1 MIRRCREGNLPILKI
16 PPSMGVLDNR
26 SYPQAGLQKHLG
38 VLGIRASKDYRTLSP
53 ALPVGDLDLES
64 RPE

>member
-1 MIRRCREGNLPILKI
+1 MVALAVVEDLKVI
-16 PPSMGVLDNR
+16 EHGVGQLD
-26 SYPQAGLQKHLG
+26 PGP
-38 VLGIRASKDYRTLSP
+38 P